1 MCIFLSFTCV
11 IFALNSFWL
20 CCVFIHATLCPSYR
34 LYSVLLY
41 NLCWKAF
48 SEEKKKWIKLG
59 QKWLCNAI
67 LHVDMQMVRKKTL
80 IFDCERFKMGEKKN
94 KMLLNLYTS
103 LLDFFGVL
111 MKFDRKLSRQGE
123 IQLADS
129 QHSDGHFPVCQR
141 SSVWNHFNTSS
152 LHTVDWQTFTDCGTS
167 VQQGICWLTQIS
179 VWIFMWCIYTDR
191 YKLNM
196 TAMETKNIT
205 FQSHTCSQRVFY
217 SADQI

>member
-1 MCIFLSFTCV
+1 MLP
-11 IFALNSFWL
+11 FAPVTV
-20 CCVFIHATLCPSYR
+20 CTLCYCITFAEKLFQKR
-34 LYSVLLY
+34 
-41 NLCWKAF
+41 
-48 SEEKKKWIKLG
+48 KKKRIKLG

-67 LHVDMQMVRKKTL
+67 LHVDMQMVRKKHSFS
-80 IFDCERFKMGEKKN
+80 IVKDSKWGEKKN

-179 VWIFMWCIYTDR
+179 VWIFMWYIYTDR
-191 YKLNM
+191 YKLNT

>member
-1 MCIFLSFTCV
+1 MLP
-11 IFALNSFWL
+11 FAPVTV
-20 CCVFIHATLCPSYR
+20 CTLCY
-34 LYSVLLY
+34 
-41 NLCWKAF
+41 CITFA
-48 SEEKKKWIKLG
+48 EKLFQKREKKWIKLG

-67 LHVDMQMVRKKTL
+67 LHVDMQMVRKKHSFS
-80 IFDCERFKMGEKKN
+80 IVKDSKWGKKN

-103 LLDFFGVL
+103 LLDFFL
-111 MKFDRKLSRQGE
+111 EFLWNFNFYEGE

-129 QHSDGHFPVCQR
+129 QHSGGHFPVCQQ

-179 VWIFMWCIYTDR
+179 VWIFMWYIYTDR